1 MSGDGYDRH
10 ITIFSPEGRLFQI
23 EYAFKAVKESG
34 LTSVAVRGAKS
45 CVVVTQ
51 KKVPDKLI
59 DPDSVT
65 NIFKITP
72 AIGALMTGLYGGFL
86 LFANILDAVLT
97 ANGIADAK
105 AQVQRLRYEAHEFE
119 NKFGYAA
126 PVHVLA
132 KRLADISQVYTQ
144 HASMR
149 ALGVVTILI
158 GIDEEKGPQLF
169 KVDPAGN
176 FRGYKATSAGVKDQ
190 EATNYLEKK
199 IKANDRMDHEAT
211 VHCAITCLQSV
222 LSADFRPTEIEVGII
237 EGGERF
243 RKLTEDEIEVYLTAI
258 SERD

>member
-10 ITIFSPEGRLFQI
+10 ITIFSPDGRLYQI
-23 EYAFKAVKESG
+23 EYAFKAVKESS

-72 AIGALMTGLYGGFL
+72 LIGCLMTGLY
-86 LFANILDAVLT
+86 
-97 ANGIADAK
+97 ADAK
-105 AQVQRLRYEAHEFE
+105 AQVQRLRYEAHDFE
-119 NKFGYAA
+119 HKYGY
-126 PVHVLA
+126 PVPCHVLA

-149 ALGVVTILI
+149 ALGVVTMLI
-158 GIDEEKGPQLF
+158 SVDEEKGPQLY
-169 KVDPAGN
+169 KIDPAGH
-176 FRGYKATSAGVKDQ
+176 FWGYKATAAGVKDQ

-199 IKANDRMDHEAT
+199 IKANAAMDHETT
-211 VHCAITCLQSV
+211 VHTAITCLQSV
-222 LSADFRPTEIEVGII
+222 LSADFKPSEIEVGII
-237 EGGERF
+237 VEGERF
-243 RKLTEDEIEVYLTAI
+243 RKLTENEIDGYLTAI

>member
-10 ITIFSPEGRLFQI
+10 ITIFSPEGRLYQI

-72 AIGALMTGLYGGFL
+72 AIGCLMTGLY
-86 LFANILDAVLT
+86 
-97 ANGIADAK
+97 ADAK

-119 NKFGYAA
+119 NKFGYAV

-169 KVDPAGN
+169 KIDPAGN
-176 FRGYKATSAGVKDQ
+176 YRGYKATSAGVKDQ

-211 VHCAITCLQSV
+211 VHCAITCLQSI
-222 LSADFRPTEIEVGII
+222 LSADFRPTEIEVGVVI
-237 EGGERF
+237 EGERF
-243 RKLTEDEIEVYLTAI
+243 RKLTEDEIEAYLTAI

>member
-10 ITIFSPEGRLFQI
+10 ITIFSPDGRLYQI

-34 LTSVAVRGAKS
+34 LTSVAVRGATS

-72 AIGALMTGLYGGFL
+72 LIGCLMTGLY
-86 LFANILDAVLT
+86 
-97 ANGIADAK
+97 ADAK

-119 NKFGYAA
+119 HKFGY
-126 PVHVLA
+126 PIPCHVLA
-132 KRLADISQVYTQ
+132 KRIADISQVYTQ

-158 GIDEEKGPQLF
+158 SVDDEKGPQLY
-169 KVDPAGN
+169 KTDPAGHYW
-176 FRGYKATSAGVKDQ
+176 GYKATSAGVKDQ
-190 EATNYLEKK
+190 EAQNYLEKK
-199 IKANDRMDHEAT
+199 IKANDSMDHET
-211 VHCAITCLQSV
+211 TIHTAITCLQSV
-222 LSADFRPTEIEVGII
+222 LSADFKPSEIEVGII
-237 EGGERF
+237 AQGERF
-243 RKLTEDEIEVYLTAI
+243 RKLTESEIDGYLTAI

>member
-23 EYAFKAVKESG
+23 EYAFKAVKESN
-34 LTSVAVRGAKS
+34 LTSVAVRGATS

-72 AIGALMTGLYGGFL
+72 AIGALLTGLY
-86 LFANILDAVLT
+86 
-97 ANGIADAK
+97 ADAK

-119 NKFGYAA
+119 NKFGYPV

-158 GIDEEKGPQLF
+158 GIDEEKGPQLY

-176 FRGYKATSAGVKDQ
+176 YRGYKATSAGVKDQ

-199 IKANDRMDHEAT
+199 IKANDSLDHEGT

-222 LSADFRPTEIEVGII
+222 LSADFRPSEIEVGVVVQ
-237 EGGERF
+237 GERF
-243 RKLTEDEIEVYLTAI
+243 RKLTEEEIDVYLTAI